1 MKKDTTGL
9 QLNIAVIMKRGYKMI
24 NELCLI
30 IMLIGGA
37 LFIIITYLNSKLDE
51 SLYKAA
57 DESCYYCI
65 YSTKPHAIRNRD
77 KNNCKK
83 INNRNWTSDQIRNCK
98 YRVKK

>member
-1 MKKDTTGL
+1 
-9 QLNIAVIMKRGYKMI
+9 MKRGDKMI

-51 SLYKAA
+51 SLYKAV

-65 YSTKPHAIRNRD
+65 YSIEPHTIRNRD
-77 KNNCKK
+77 KNTCKK
-83 INNRNWTSDQIRNCK
+83 INNCGWTSDQIRNCE